1 MYLVQTTRRRHPT
14 STTQFDATTMDASNA
29 NLHNI
34 EKRIGALERAEH
46 PAEKTKVANMA
57 PLGLWAFSLTTAML
71 QMKNLSVGIPSD
83 NEGVVIGFA
92 LGFGGLV
99 QLLAGLF
106 SAARSQSFAA
116 TAFSSYGAFWLSYA
130 GFHIFTDAT
139 GTPRN
144 RTAEAAM
151 LFMWALLTFV
161 LFASSFNTNVAI
173 SSLFF
178 TLGCLFTLLGVE
190 KCTDSD
196 AARFVSAIFGV
207 GVCVIAF
214 YAGAGELMNEQ
225 YNRTCIPLG
234 VFEHAHE
241 GLDRSFNEPRA
252 PRVRVIPR

>member
-1 MYLVQTTRRRHPT
+1 
-14 STTQFDATTMDASNA
+14 
-29 NLHNI
+29 
-34 EKRIGALERAEH
+34 
-46 PAEKTKVANMA
+46 
-57 PLGLWAFSLTTAML
+57 
-71 QMKNLSVGIPSD
+71 
-83 NEGVVIGFA
+83 
-92 LGFGGLV
+92 
-99 QLLAGLF
+99 
-106 SAARSQSFAA
+106 
-116 TAFSSYGAFWLSYA
+116 
-130 GFHIFTDAT
+130 
-139 GTPRN
+139 
-144 RTAEAAM
+144 M

-161 LFASSFNTNVAI
+161 LFASSFHTNVAI

-234 VFEHAHE
+234 VFEHTHE